1 MGRRSAGTGVSEPC
15 WISPHR
21 LVGWGKAP
29 RPSTQSDPPRR
40 MLSDL
45 SEKLALV
52 RFHLTRARVAAH
64 RVGED
69 A

>member
-1 MGRRSAGTGVSEPC
+1 
-15 WISPHR
+15 
-21 LVGWGKAP
+21 
-29 RPSTQSDPPRR
+29 